1 MSTTQSTRK
10 VDGKTAELEERV
22 STKVSTANDTMIRFD
37 EGLIGLAEC
46 KYFALGSINN
56 VKPFR
61 LLECTG
67 PRQISFVVLDPTVR
81 VPDYYQQIP
90 DREWEAVGATNPKSR
105 LALAIV
111 NLGLNAHDS
120 SANLQAPILVNLETM
135 AGRQVILTDS
145 GFCVRTP
152 LVG

>member
-1 MSTTQSTRK
+1 MATTQTSTRI
-10 VDGKTAELEERV
+10 DLTNELTERAPG
-22 STKVSTANDTMIRFD
+22 KVSTTANSIIRFD
-37 EGLIGLAEC
+37 EGLIGLADC
-46 KYFALGSINN
+46 KYFALGSISN
-56 VKPFR
+56 VKFR
-61 LLECTG
+61 LLECAG

-90 DREWEAVGATNPKSR
+90 EREWEAVGATNPKSR

-120 SANLQAPILVNLETM
+120 TANLQAPILVNLETM

-145 GFCVRTP
+145 GFCMRTP

>member
-1 MSTTQSTRK
+1 M
-10 VDGKTAELEERV
+10 AEPAERV
-22 STKVSTANDTMIRFD
+22 SAKIAHTTNTIIRFD
-37 EGLIGLAEC
+37 EGLIGLSDC
-46 KYFALGSINN
+46 KYFALGSISN
-56 VKPFR
+56 VKFR
-61 LLECTG
+61 LLECAG

-120 SANLQAPILVNLETM
+120 TANLQAPILVNMETM
-135 AGRQVILTDS
+135 VGRQVILTDS